1 MGKNYYLIIID
12 EQGFMEIKID
22 DLTGADIIGLLQEHL
37 NDMYLTSPPESVHA
51 LDLDGLRQPEIT
63 FWSVWENDKLAGCGA
78 LKELSPVHAEIKS
91 MRTSHE
97 FRRKGFGALMM
108 QHILNQAKVR
118 KYERLSLE
126 TGSMAYFAP
135 ARKLYES
142 FGFEYC
148 SPFADYSEDPNS
160 VFMMKIIN
168 N

>member
-1 MGKNYYLIIID
+1 MK
-12 EQGFMEIKID
+12 IKID
-22 DLTGADIIGLLQEHL
+22 DLTGSEIIGLLQEHL

-51 LDLDGLRQPEIT
+51 LDLDELRQPDIT
-63 FWSVWENDKLAGCGA
+63 FWTVWEEDKLAGCSA
-78 LKELSPVHAEIKS
+78 LKELNSAHAEIKS

-97 FRRKGFGALMM
+97 FRRKGFAALMV

-118 KYERLSLE
+118 NYERLSLE

-135 ARKLYES
+135 ARHLYES

-160 VFMMKIIN
+160 VFMTKLITSQA
-168 N
+168 